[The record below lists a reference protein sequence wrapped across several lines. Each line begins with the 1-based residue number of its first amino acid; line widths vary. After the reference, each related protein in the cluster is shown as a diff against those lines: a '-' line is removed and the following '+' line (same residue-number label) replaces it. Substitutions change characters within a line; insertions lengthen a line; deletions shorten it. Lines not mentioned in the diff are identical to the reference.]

1 MSPQDPLPRG
11 HRRHPLAGA
20 HRHPDP
26 AWRSV
31 RLLPPLPLSRR
42 ASNTRGP
49 GPGAGVG
56 ASRLRGEASL
66 HSYPSLLHRPT
77 SAARGD
83 PSCADPV
90 YQPHLP
96 LHKAAP
102 ISGASLRPRAFSHAR
117 GRPCPPLPAW
127 LCCS

>member
-1 MSPQDPLPRG
+1 M
-11 HRRHPLAGA
+11 
-20 HRHPDP
+20 
-26 AWRSV
+26 
-31 RLLPPLPLSRR
+31 
-42 ASNTRGP
+42 
-49 GPGAGVG
+49 G

-66 HSYPSLLHRPT
+66 HSYPSLPHQRTP
-77 SAARGD
+77 AARGD

-117 GRPCPPLPAW
+117 GRPCRRSPLGCAV
-127 LCCS
+127 